1 MKYYH
6 YILIFVI
13 LLIITVE
20 PTVATNETQV
30 EQIEFD
36 NLLYEFINF
45 IANILEMAA
54 NMIREGVEILT

>member
-36 NLLYEFINF
+36 NLLYEFIKF
-45 IANILEMAA
+45 IANLLEMAA